1 MGSSRGLAED
11 EKNRLVQSRGSPSIC
26 FLPAGFMGCNVI
38 KVMDLYGRRYRTSC
52 TLTSRTVMYN
62 PHINTKAMQEDL
74 GVYEKEK
81 NVKITSQ

>member
-1 MGSSRGLAED
+1 
-11 EKNRLVQSRGSPSIC
+11 
-26 FLPAGFMGCNVI
+26 
-38 KVMDLYGRRYRTSC
+38 
-52 TLTSRTVMYN
+52 MYN